1 MSNGNNGNDL
11 PSKGGGNDGNGYLV
25 TKTVTPPFSEKTV
38 FDACIKLKSTGIS
51 VSTRNVYQ
59 LLHHGSF
66 RDIQKY
72 VNRFKELELKE
83 QLQTLEQD
91 NRFSDTVKILAEM
104 LAENAVKQRIDADE
118 KDKSR
123 LKNLLISQEAEH
135 HKQLEDAYALLDEE
149 RQNKAVLEQNYNELN
164 EKYLTLSKAHDRD
177 KVLLSELSAKV
188 RQLQDTLS
196 LLQPLKTLLE
206 MVTHDPKLGTNI
218 DLMLKKVIKMN

>member
-1 MSNGNNGNDL
+1 MSNGNNGNVF
-11 PSKGGGNDGNGYLV
+11 PQAGSGNDGNGYPV
-25 TKTVTPPFSEKTV
+25 TKTVTSPLSEKNV
-38 FDACIKLKSTGIS
+38 FDACVKLKSTGMPI
-51 VSTRNVYQ
+51 STRNVYQ
-59 LLHHGSF
+59 LLHRGSF

-72 VNRFKELELKE
+72 VNHFKELELKE

-118 KDKSR
+118 KDKSG

-164 EKYLTLSKAHDRD
+164 EKYLALSKAHDRD

-188 RQLQDTLS
+188 RQQQDTLS

-206 MVTHDPKLGTNI
+206 MVTHDPKLGNNI
-218 DLMLKKVIKMN
+218 DLMLKKEIKMN